1 MANKLPS
8 NDIARLETI
17 VILDYLLKKTDENH
31 LATQVDINKY
41 ANDVFNIDIKRQRI
55 SDCLEMLYFIS
66 EDYPDLLQFKI
77 ERVSTGKRYK
87 YYAKDRIL
95 NSYDVQSIVSA
106 IEKDI
111 KLIKDFIVNDYISS
125 AQVFKDVAKDNFI
138 NNIQEIL
145 EADDKTLKEL
155 LTLIDNIFKEYPK
168 WIKRGNI

>member
-66 EDYPDLLQFKI
+66 EDYPDLLQ
-77 ERVSTGKRYK
+77 
-87 YYAKDRIL
+87 
-95 NSYDVQSIVSA
+95 
-106 IEKDI
+106 
-111 KLIKDFIVNDYISS
+111 
-125 AQVFKDVAKDNFI
+125 
-138 NNIQEIL
+138 
-145 EADDKTLKEL
+145 
-155 LTLIDNIFKEYPK
+155 
-168 WIKRGNI
+168 